1 MADDSVLNR
10 SPPIRKKMPAVLGPS
25 KRSSRPL
32 FAGFGAIHVR
42 FRDPLLWSLSA
53 GEAIMVKLLTAPQFR
68 GRGLANSRSVARRL
82 KCGGSGCGTSIP
94 GSGTVT
100 CLLSSFRDSRLAA
113 NRLGSRSS
121 SLREEAA
128 AARKLARVAD
138 RGEKMKASA
147 STWRRATCDRRRS
160 AQQGFAGGTSR
171 VFPKAATTWISAQ
184 AKYRR
189 M

>member
-1 MADDSVLNR
+1 M
-10 SPPIRKKMPAVLGPS
+10 
-25 KRSSRPL
+25 
-32 FAGFGAIHVR
+32 R

-53 GEAIMVKLLTAPQFR
+53 GEAIMVELLTAPQFR

-138 RGEKMKASA
+138 RGEEMKTSA
-147 STWRRATCDRRRS
+147 STWLSSDLRS
-160 AQQGFAGGTSR
+160 APISAAGFR
-171 VFPKAATTWISAQ
+171 RWVFPKAATTWISAQ